1 MSGRTYSSKGLI
13 TVTGAGLGLTLAAFA
28 INLAVA
34 AWFIYLLVC
43 VAGYVNAW
51 PF

>member
-1 MSGRTYSSKGLI
+1 MSGRTYSSKGVI
-13 TVTGAGLGLTLAAFA
+13 SVSGAGFGLAAA
-28 INLAVA
+28 VMLANLAIA

-43 VAGYVNAW
+43 IAGYVNAW